1 MVKDDLG
8 LGRRNPPRRQR
19 VAMADI
25 LDGVIGISG
34 PGHEPVTHDFRQV
47 VGTELVVNQPDG
59 TLKFFEIQY
68 GSDGVP
74 TLTYKYEYKHG
85 VGNLVTQINYDYAGN
100 LFVSAGKLAILS
112 MPTENN
118 THTTPAKSDY
128 IVMTGEEQQV
138 IPGDVNGDGD
148 VNSVDITILY
158 NYLLNGD
165 TEGMVNGDQSGD
177 GEITSVDIT
186 AVYNVILGSKKKI
199 KK

>member
-1 MVKDDLG
+1 M
-8 LGRRNPPRRQR
+8 
-19 VAMADI
+19 
-25 LDGVIGISG
+25 
-34 PGHEPVTHDFRQV
+34 
-47 VGTELVVNQPDG
+47 
-59 TLKFFEIQY
+59 
-68 GSDGVP
+68 
-74 TLTYKYEYKHG
+74 
-85 VGNLVTQINYDYAGN
+85 GNLVTQINYDYAGN

-186 AVYNVILGSKKKI
+186 AVYNVILGSKKRK
-199 KK
+199 